1 MLRACL
7 DAIAVESIKFDEFTC
22 IDSSINRP
30 SHTLRVRSD
39 DVNHV
44 RVNTDAFVVEK
55 AQDE

>member
-1 MLRACL
+1 MLRAFL
-7 DAIAVESIKFDEFTC
+7 DVIAVEFNEFTC

-44 RVNTDAFVVEK
+44 RVTTDAFVVEK